1 MTRALNRVVPPLAI
15 AACVAAALPAPASAQ
30 STGDP
35 AEEARIHLGP
45 LALEPRF
52 ALRQLGVDTNVFN
65 SADNPVKDIT
75 ASFAPGVDTWLR
87 FGRARLSTE
96 TEVEWTYFKK
106 AAGQR
111 AFNTSQLVKLEF
123 DMARVTPFIGGGV
136 MSMRTRPNLEIDA
149 RVRQHRTLTNAGARV
164 ELGGRSRLDA
174 DVRRERIDFGD
185 DGFGSDE
192 LAATLNREV
201 TEGGVAFR
209 MDVTPLT
216 TIVVRTGVSY
226 DVFEFARLRDSNSV
240 TVLPGLEIKPSAL
253 ISGKAMVGFRHFD
266 AESCVVPDFSGVIA
280 AVDVG
285 YVMREMTRFGLK
297 VDRNLEYSFQIDKPY
312 YIATSATFE
321 VKQALGPFW
330 DVVGRAGR
338 ASLAYEALAVGDG
351 NAFGPADR
359 ERLLTY
365 GFGIGRR
372 LGESVRVGLDVDYG
386 RRRSSAERREYEG
399 FKAGGSFT
407 YGY

>member
-1 MTRALNRVVPPLAI
+1 MTRMLTRTVPPLAV
-15 AACVAAALPAPASAQ
+15 AACLVAGFPAPASAQ

-35 AEEARIHLGP
+35 AEDAKVHLGP

-65 SADNPVKDIT
+65 SADSPVKDFT

-87 FGRARLSTE
+87 FGRARLSTQ
-96 TEVEWTYFKK
+96 TELEWTYFKK

-111 AFNTSQLVKLEF
+111 AFNTTQLARLEF
-123 DMARVTPFIGGGV
+123 DLARVMPFVGGGV
-136 MSMRTRPNLEIDA
+136 INMRQRPNLEIDA
-149 RVRQHRTLTNAGARV
+149 RVRQHRTLSNLGTRV
-164 ELGGRSRLDA
+164 ELGGRSRLDVDA
-174 DVRRERIDFGD
+174 RRERIDFGD

-192 LAATLNREV
+192 LATTLNREV

-216 TIVVRTGVSY
+216 TLVLRTGVSY
-226 DVFEFARLRDSNSV
+226 DVFEFSQLRDSDSL

-266 AESCVVPDFSGVIA
+266 AKHDIVPDFSGVIA
-280 AVDVG
+280 AVDVA
-285 YVMREMTRFGLK
+285 YVMREMTRFGVK
-297 VDRNLEYSFQIDKPY
+297 IDRNLEYSFQIDKPY
-312 YIATSATFE
+312 YIATSLIFD

-338 ASLAYEALAVGDG
+338 ARLSYESFDVGTG
-351 NAFGPADR
+351 NAFGPAQR
-359 ERLLTY
+359 EQLVTY
-365 GFGIGRR
+365 GIGIGRR
-372 LGESVRVGLDVDYG
+372 LGDNVRVGVDVDHG
-386 RRRSSAERREYEG
+386 RRRSDAERREYDG
-399 FKAGGSFT
+399 FKVGGSFT